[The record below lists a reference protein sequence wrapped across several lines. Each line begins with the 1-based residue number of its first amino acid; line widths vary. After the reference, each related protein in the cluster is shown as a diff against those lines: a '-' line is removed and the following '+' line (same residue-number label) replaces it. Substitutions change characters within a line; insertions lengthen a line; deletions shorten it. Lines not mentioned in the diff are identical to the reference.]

1 MKTIESMLKKEKQE
15 LEKMIKR
22 AKERMRT
29 APQGNIRVRKWR
41 NVVEYYYV
49 EQNKKPTDNGRYM
62 KKNEIGLVRKI
73 VQRDYDERMMRCAGK
88 RLKEI
93 GRFLKNYQST
103 SLKLLYQHMNPC
115 RRMLLSDAVISDEEY
130 AKRWQELEY
139 TGKAFADDAPEII
152 TERGERV
159 RSKSEKII
167 ADKLYMLGIPYR
179 YEYPL
184 VLEGNITIYPDFT
197 ILRMP
202 QREEVYLEH
211 FGMMDDE
218 GYVDNV
224 LMKLNTYE
232 RNGIYPGV
240 HLFITHESRNAP
252 LNIKALDALI
262 KSLFCIGS

>member
-1 MKTIESMLKKEKQE
+1 MLKKEKQE
-15 LEKMIKR
+15 LEKLVKR

-73 VQRDYDERMMRCAGK
+73 VQRDY
-88 RLKEI
+88 
-93 GRFLKNYQST
+93 
-103 SLKLLYQHMNPC
+103 
-115 RRMLLSDAVISDEEY
+115 DEEY

-184 VLEGNITIYPDFT
+184 VLEGNITIYPDFA

-218 GYVDNV
+218 DYVENV
-224 LMKLNTYE
+224 LMK
-232 RNGIYPGV
+232 
-240 HLFITHESRNAP
+240 

-262 KSLFCIGS
+262 KSLFCVGE